1 MAKVMIAMPDDMH
14 GWLKRRALEERRS
27 LTACV
32 LMILEPMV
40 KADVKRAEDARPKAV
55 RSVPVSLEMTT
66 QVPMG
71 PSQREQRRPR
81 GALSLRKYSG
91 NGPGLIEV

>member
-55 RSVPVSLEMTT
+55 RPVPAVGS
-66 QVPMG
+66 
-71 PSQREQRRPR
+71 
-81 GALSLRKYSG
+81 ALGG
-91 NGPGLIEV
+91 NAGDPY